1 MSWQD
6 QIGFPILSVITYLPL
21 AGVLLI
27 LVLHWLRRPLAKL
40 GADGAIEGAPAR
52 QAWWPTTYKVI
63 SLVTTLTAFALA
75 VWMLFA
81 FDKTDSDLQFVEDF
95 TWVERFN
102 IHYGFGVDGIAA
114 LMIFLTTLLGFIVI
128 IGSWHYVKDREMGF
142 FISLLLLQTG
152 MTGVFCAT
160 DLFLFYVFWEA
171 MLVPMYFIIGIWG
184 GPRKIYAA
192 IKFFLFTLVG
202 SLLMLV
208 AIVAVVWYVQGHGG
222 GLTFDIR
229 ALSEFVYP
237 YHLQFWAFAAFFLA
251 FAIKVPMFPLHTWL
265 PDAHVEAPT
274 AGSVVLAGVLLKM
287 GAYGMLR
294 FCLPFFPDAAVDF
307 VPLVAV
313 LSVIAIVYGAAVSL
327 VQKDLKKLVAYSSVS
342 HMGFVTAGIFAS
354 IAVADNA
361 AGMEGAILVMFSH
374 GILTGA
380 LFLLVGYIY
389 ERTHTRQIAEMG
401 MLATPLPVLAGFFLF
416 FALGSLG
423 LPGLSGFVGEF
434 LSLLGLFEYSHTL
447 AAIGA
452 LGVILAA
459 CYLLWMF
466 QRVMFNDR
474 GDDVVTPGM
483 AMRDFGAR
491 EIVSLLPLVVFAVWV
506 GVYPNTFLDFLHT
519 PVQYILEQMGPSLES
534 ADGGALAYLVDAT
547 KGLF

>member
-27 LVLHWLRRPLAKL
+27 LAIDWVRRRAAKL

-52 QAWWPTTYKVI
+52 QSWWPTTYKVI
-63 SLVTTLTAFALA
+63 SLAVTLAAFGLA
-75 VWMLFA
+75 IWMLFA
-81 FDKTDSDLQFVEDF
+81 FHKESADLQFVEDF

-102 IHYGFGVDGIAA
+102 IHYSFGIDGIAA
-114 LMIFLTTLLGFIVI
+114 LMVFLTTLLGFIVI
-128 IGSWHYVKDREMGF
+128 ISSWHYVKDREMGF

-171 MLVPMYFIIGIWG
+171 MLLPMYFIIGIWG

-208 AIVAVVWYVQGHGG
+208 AIVVVVWYVQKHGG

-237 YHLQFWAFAAFFLA
+237 YHVQFWAFAAFFLA

-274 AGSVVLAGVLLKM
+274 AGSVILAGVLLKM

-307 VPLVAV
+307 VPFVAV

-354 IAVADNA
+354 IAIAGNA

-380 LFLLVGYIY
+380 LFLLVGYLY
-389 ERTHTRQIAEMG
+389 ERTHTRQIADMG

-416 FALGSLG
+416 FSLGSLG

-434 LSLLGLFEYSHTL
+434 LSLLGLFQYSHVL

-459 CYLLWMF
+459 CYLLWMY

-474 GDDVVTPGM
+474 GDETATPGFSL
-483 AMRDFGAR
+483 RDFNAR

-506 GVYPNTFLDFLHT
+506 GVYPNTFLDFLHA
-519 PVQYILEQMGPSLES
+519 PVQHILDQVAPSLES
-534 ADGGALAYLVDAT
+534 ARGGAFAQLVDAAR
-547 KGLF
+547 GLF